1 MGHETVSRRLG
12 VGHERL
18 ALRHGGGKH
27 WRLNDRME
35 WSGVEAA
42 ALDYYRSDGWNG
54 YAFEGGLMLNLIK
67 AAAFCEVPDQ
77 LRATYTEAIFSG
89 NMMEENLLPLDSLIK
104 RVASATEQR
113 ILKNYRI
120 MAAPRARNSMS
131 SSMLD
136 FFPHLREQHFIELFY
151 NLGRERLVEIAK
163 AFGADPY
170 EYRKGWP
177 DLTLWKNGEVI
188 FREIKAPGDRLHK
201 SQKTLIADILLPL
214 NFDVS
219 IVDVVDAVN

>member
-1 MGHETVSRRLG
+1 M
-12 VGHERL
+12 
-18 ALRHGGGKH
+18 
-27 WRLNDRME
+27 
-35 WSGVEAA
+35 
-42 ALDYYRSDGWNG
+42 
-54 YAFEGGLMLNLIK
+54 
-67 AAAFCEVPDQ
+67 
-77 LRATYTEAIFSG
+77 
-89 NMMEENLLPLDSLIK
+89 
-104 RVASATEQR
+104 
-113 ILKNYRI
+113 
-120 MAAPRARNSMS
+120 
-131 SSMLD
+131 
-136 FFPHLREQHFIELFY
+136 
-151 NLGRERLVEIAK
+151 EIAK